1 MIQDISPYTYHNE
14 FMPVP
19 IDEKACILSYDKKSV
34 LVRQEGNQFTLPAAS
49 DFPGWKAD
57 NFIWL
62 FAIDDISFFLAR
74 RTLPAPEGFTYVP
87 IRYMR
92 HAGPRYLAFACVTGM
107 SLAGWYR
114 HHQLCGCCGR
124 PLQHSKKE
132 RMLYCPSCGI
142 MNYPRINPAVIVA
155 VRNDD
160 KLLVSTYAGREY
172 TNMALIA
179 GFAEIGE
186 TIEETVHREVMEEVG
201 LRIKDLQYFGS
212 QPWGL
217 SDSLATGF
225 FATAEYN
232 APIILEHEELADA
245 RWFTPQDLPHELDN
259 GSLTAAMIEAFRNKI
274 YEPKI

>member
-1 MIQDISPYTYHNE
+1 MIQDIHPHTYHNE
-14 FMPVP
+14 FTPAL
-19 IDEKACILSYDKKSV
+19 IEENALILSYDKKSV
-34 LVRQEGNQFTLPAAS
+34 LIRQDGNSFTLPAAS
-49 DFPGWKAD
+49 DFSGWKAD

-62 FAIDDISFFLAR
+62 FAIDDRQFFLAR
-74 RTLPAPEGFTYVP
+74 RTLPAPEGYAYVP

-92 HAGPRYLAFACVTGM
+92 YAAPRHLAFASVTGL

-114 HHQLCGCCGR
+114 HHQLCGCCGQ

-155 VRNDD
+155 VRHEN

-201 LRIKDLQYFGS
+201 ICVKNLQFYKS
-212 QPWGL
+212 QPWCFTDTL
-217 SDSLATGF
+217 LFGF
-225 FATAEYN
+225 FCDLDGEDT
-232 APIILEHEELADA
+232 LRVDHEELATA
-245 RWFTPQDLPHELDN
+245 RWINRDAVPEDVEKV
-259 GSLTAAMIEAFRNKI
+259 SLTMEMMTLFK
-274 YEPKI
+274 EGKV